1 MTPAPFDPRAALDA
15 ARAATR
21 SKGLA
26 GANIGAGV
34 YAGTPWSRVVWRG
47 PRVSEK

>member
-15 ARAATR
+15 ARAAAR
-21 SKGLA
+21 KGFS
-26 GANIGAGV
+26 GADIAAGV
-34 YAGTPWSRVVWRG
+34 YAGTPWSRAVWRG